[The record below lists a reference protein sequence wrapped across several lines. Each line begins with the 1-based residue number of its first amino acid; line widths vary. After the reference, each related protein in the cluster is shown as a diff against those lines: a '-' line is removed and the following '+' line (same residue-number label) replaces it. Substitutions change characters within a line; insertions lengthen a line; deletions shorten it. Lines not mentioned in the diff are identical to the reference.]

1 MVTST
6 FFWCL
11 TCAEEKHVSSTI
23 QFRQEP
29 YLVSLKPYMYVGLP
43 PMYSVQG
50 IPHLKTLSSVSLS
63 VISVYTLKLF
73 TDVQLLYILIVCIN
87 STTVVYK
94 FLLHVAK
101 YINSQYYMHSW
112 IHVGYS
118 HIILLTSHSPGVV
131 SQSPISCSHAYI
143 FNLTSTF

>member
-11 TCAEEKHVSSTI
+11 TCAEEKHVSSTM

-50 IPHLKTLSSVSLS
+50 IPHLKTLSSVSANQL
-63 VISVYTLKLF
+63 VYHQCLYTAVLKLF

-87 STTVVYK
+87 SKTAV
-94 FLLHVAK
+94 
-101 YINSQYYMHSW
+101 
-112 IHVGYS
+112 
-118 HIILLTSHSPGVV
+118 
-131 SQSPISCSHAYI
+131 
-143 FNLTSTF
+143 

>member
-11 TCAEEKHVSSTI
+11 TCAEEKHVSSTM

-50 IPHLKTLSSVSLS
+50 IPHLKTLSSVSANQLVYHQCLYTKTDYRCS
-63 VISVYTLKLF
+63 VAVYSYCLYQLDNCCLQLF
-73 TDVQLLYILIVCIN
+73 TPCSKVHQQPILHAQLDSCGLFSYHTSNL
-87 STTVVYK
+87 SLPRRGLTV
-94 FLLHVAK
+94 
-101 YINSQYYMHSW
+101 S
-112 IHVGYS
+112 
-118 HIILLTSHSPGVV
+118 
-131 SQSPISCSHAYI
+131 
-143 FNLTSTF
+143 NLTLSCLHL